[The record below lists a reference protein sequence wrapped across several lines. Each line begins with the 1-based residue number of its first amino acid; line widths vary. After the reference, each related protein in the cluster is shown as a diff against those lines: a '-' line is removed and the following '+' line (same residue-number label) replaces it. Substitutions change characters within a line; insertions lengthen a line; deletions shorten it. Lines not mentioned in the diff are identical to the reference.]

1 MRVLASADLHGSHLV
16 YEWLLLTAAA
26 HHVDA
31 IVLAGDLLGMPDG
44 FDTVEAA
51 QEHDAR
57 MTAAL
62 LARAEVP
69 VLYMMGND
77 DLVEL
82 NSSCDNVQS
91 IHGRSVECGS
101 FTFVGYQYALP
112 FMGGTFEKPDNEIER
127 DLIGLKA
134 LMSDRAVF
142 VSHSPMHGVLDT
154 ARIGVR
160 IGSVAIQ
167 KFLAEN
173 RFRAHIHGH
182 CHEQFG
188 RHGHHFNVASALR
201 RRAMIIDLDVM
212 EHQVV
217 ADQL

>member
-1 MRVLASADLHGSHLV
+1 MRVLASADLHGFHPV
-16 YEWLLLTAAA
+16 YDWLLDTASA

-31 IVLAGDLLGMPDG
+31 IVLAGDLLGFPDG

-51 QEHDAR
+51 QEYDALVT
-57 MTAAL
+57 TAM
-62 LARAEVP
+62 LARAAAP

-82 NSSCDNVQS
+82 HSAVDTVRS

-101 FTFVGYQYALP
+101 FIFVGYQYALP

-127 DLIGLKA
+127 DLSELNM
-134 LMSDRAVF
+134 LMNDRAVF
-142 VSHSPMHGVLDT
+142 VSHSPIHGVLDR
-154 ARIGVR
+154 ARSGVH
-160 IGSVAIQ
+160 IGSVAM
-167 KFLAEN
+167 KTFLARN

-188 RHGHHFNVASALR
+188 RSGNHFNVASAAR
-201 RRAMIIDLDVM
+201 RRAMIIDLDTM

-217 ADQL
+217 GDQA